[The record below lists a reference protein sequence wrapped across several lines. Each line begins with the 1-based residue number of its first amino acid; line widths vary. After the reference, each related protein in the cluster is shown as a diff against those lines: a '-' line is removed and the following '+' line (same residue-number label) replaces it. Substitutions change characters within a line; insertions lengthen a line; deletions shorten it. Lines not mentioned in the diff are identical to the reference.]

1 MNVYGAF
8 TPMPEGVFP
17 VVLCV
22 EASDITRLLSAA
34 SVGAAIL
41 YGEDITT
48 LAPLYTALNWID
60 EPQCITADCEELENE
75 DILADSLGAL
85 ADGVRVNT
93 ILNGEM
99 RALGVALDEAAE
111 VITETL
117 LPLIGITLLGIAA
130 AAVIITVGGIPL
142 APVAIAAGETVE
154 LIIATGA
161 LESAVPIALS
171 LAA

>member
-1 MNVYGAF
+1 
-8 TPMPEGVFP
+8 MPAGEFP

-22 EASDITRLLSAA
+22 TADQVTRLLSAA

-41 YGEDITT
+41 YGEDMTT

-60 EPQCITADCEELENE
+60 EPQCITADCDELENE
-75 DILADSLGAL
+75 DILADSLAAL
-85 ADGVRVNT
+85 ADGVRINT
-93 ILNGEM
+93 ILNGEI
-99 RALGVALDEAAE
+99 RALGVALDETAE

-142 APVAIAAGETVE
+142 APVAVAAGETVE

-161 LESAVPIALS
+161 LETAVPIALA